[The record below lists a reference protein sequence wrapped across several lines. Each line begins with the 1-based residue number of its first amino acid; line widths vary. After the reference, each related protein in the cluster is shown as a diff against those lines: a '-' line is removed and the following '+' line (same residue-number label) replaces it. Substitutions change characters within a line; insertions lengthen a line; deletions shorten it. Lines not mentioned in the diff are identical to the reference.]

1 MPLSNGAS
9 REPATPIGKK
19 RKTRSAPKRR
29 RTKAKRAV
37 GKGRRKMTAK
47 QAKYFGKRKR
57 RKRRA

>member
-29 RTKAKRAV
+29 RTKAKRA